1 MCPCPELLDRK
12 VLAERLSAFRTQYT
26 AWRSGAARGSN
37 GELSDLTDPA
47 STQRLMR
54 HGLHSNS
61 AGDLAQ
67 LGEGVGT
74 AEAPPSMTNKP
85 KVEEAEGAQSRTAER
100 ALGFAI
106 CGMGRAGKIH
116 LGVLGANQQT
126 SVKWLVDVC
135 PGGLP
140 KDTHGAKSTDDLK
153 KALADPTVDCVI
165 VSTPTPSHAP
175 LIRQAL
181 EAGKHVFAEK
191 PLCTIPAAGSDTSLI
206 STAEPTATSS

>member
-1 MCPCPELLDRK
+1 
-12 VLAERLSAFRTQYT
+12 
-26 AWRSGAARGSN
+26 
-37 GELSDLTDPA
+37 
-47 STQRLMR
+47 MR

-67 LGEGVGT
+67 LGLGVG
-74 AEAPPSMTNKP
+74 AAKGPPTTTESKI
-85 KVEEAEGAQSRTAER
+85 KEGEVTRMRTAER
-100 ALGFAI
+100 PLGFAI

-116 LGVLGANQQT
+116 LGVLGASQQA

-140 KDTHGAKSTDDLK
+140 SDTHGAKSTDDLK
-153 KALADPTVDCVI
+153 HALADPAVDCVI

-191 PLCTIPAAGSDTSLI
+191 PLCTIRSAG
-206 STAEPTATSS
+206 